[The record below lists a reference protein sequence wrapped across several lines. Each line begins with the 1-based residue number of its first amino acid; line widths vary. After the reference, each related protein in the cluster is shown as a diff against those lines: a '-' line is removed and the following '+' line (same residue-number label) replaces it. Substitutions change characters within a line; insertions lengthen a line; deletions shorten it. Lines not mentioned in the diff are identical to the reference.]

1 MKVVAAL
8 KGLFSKPFGSVSP
21 AEAATALRA
30 GALLVDVREAD
41 EWNSGHVA
49 GAVHIPLGQVQARLD
64 EIPVDRQVITV
75 CRSGMRSSRAAGQL
89 AKAGRT
95 VSTLTGGMNAWG
107 GAGLP
112 VTRPASTGR
121 GRP

>member
-1 MKVVAAL
+1 MNVVAAL

-41 EWNSGHVA
+41 EWDGGHIA
-49 GAVHIPLGQVQARLD
+49 GAVHVPLGQVRARLD
-64 EIPVDRQVITV
+64 EIPADAEVITV

-89 AKAGRT
+89 ARGGRT
-95 VSTLTGGMNAWG
+95 VSNLTGGMNGWRA
-107 GAGLP
+107 AGLP
-112 VTRPASTGR
+112 VTRPSTTGR
-121 GRP
+121 SRR